1 MYNTH
6 HSLYSYLT
14 SMPIFRVLISILC
27 VTLLFTIQ
35 ASHALAPN
43 PGAVCD
49 SNFAQGSFTSAD
61 YTNLVSALL
70 KPMPYNWL
78 HEISAIFIS
87 TPNMILFNRSCQES

>member
-27 VTLLFTIQ
+27 VTLLFTTQ

-61 YTNLVSALL
+61 YTNLVSALSL
-70 KPMPYNWL
+70 L
-78 HEISAIFIS
+78 QI
-87 TPNMILFNRSCQES
+87 ILPIPPQIILEQVLVFSP